1 MKEVKSARA
10 GLVCVNNYH
19 MTSKLST
26 LHVTSEWANISCER
40 SPYCSL
46 NVGIRICAF
55 LLLQITYKFSTFW
68 IYTLNNDVSQ
78 ASIICLRDN
87 IERKI
92 IHALN

>member
-46 NVGIRICAF
+46 NVGIRM
-55 LLLQITYKFSTFW
+55 LLFYYKLLTSFQHSG
-68 IYTLNNDVSQ
+68 YTVLIMMLVRHQ
-78 ASIICLRDN
+78 
-87 IERKI
+87 
-92 IHALN
+92 